1 MPGKAME
8 SQTKPQV
15 ATNKPQVSCYLKPG
29 YKARLKTLSQRQ
41 NRTVS
46 AQAAY
51 ILEQYIDQL
60 ILEGKLPPINPNDD
74 IDD

>member
-29 YKARLKTLSQRQ
+29 YKARLKTLSQGQ

-51 ILEQYIDQL
+51 IIEQYIDRL
-60 ILEGKLPPINPNDD
+60 IKEGELPPTNPTDD

>member
-1 MPGKAME
+1 MPSKGME
-8 SQTKPQV
+8 SQTKSQV

-29 YKARLKTLSQRQ
+29 YKTQLKTLSQGQ

-51 ILEQYIDQL
+51 IIEQYIDQL
-60 ILEGKLPPINPNDD
+60 IKEGKLPSINPSDD
-74 IDD
+74 IED

>member
-1 MPGKAME
+1 MPGNAME
-8 SQTKPQV
+8 SQTKSQV

-29 YKARLKTLSQRQ
+29 YKARLKTLSQGQ

-46 AQAAY
+46 AQTAY
-51 ILEQYIDQL
+51 IVEQFIDQL
-60 ILEGKLPPINPNDD
+60 IKEGKLPPIDPSDD